1 MRLFVAL
8 DLPEQVRAALAEWGA
23 QAVDRA
29 GDVLRAVPPENLH
42 LTLAFLGARE
52 EAQAEAIGAIV
63 TTSAGNTCNLSLGAP
78 LWLPPR
84 RPGVLTVEVSDAT
97 GALAGLHASVIAAV
111 HAGTEITPEAR
122 PFRPHITVARVRR
135 GARISPQ
142 HLQKPPSAA
151 FNATAL
157 TLYRSIM
164 SPKGA
169 RYEPLA
175 RRALVG
181 SDALSLRTRPEDS
194 AA

>member
-23 QAVDRA
+23 QAVERA

-97 GALAGLHASVIAAV
+97 GALAGLQ
-111 HAGTEITPEAR
+111 TR
-122 PFRPHITVARVRR
+122 
-135 GARISPQ
+135 SPC
-142 HLQKPPSAA
+142 A
-151 FNATAL
+151 
-157 TLYRSIM
+157 
-164 SPKGA
+164 
-169 RYEPLA
+169 LA
-175 RRALVG
+175 RRTARPEPRV
-181 SDALSLRTRPEDS
+181 SLRRSGTRRGSHGTPRGIRSFRPTPPSPWTADRLRK
-194 AA
+194 AARSHVRD

>member
-1 MRLFVAL
+1 MAL
-8 DLPEQVRAALAEWGA
+8 DLPGAVRAALVEWGA
-23 QAVDRA
+23 NAVESADGA
-29 GDVLRAVPPENLH
+29 LRAVPAENLH
-42 LTLAFLGARE
+42 LTLAFLGGRE
-52 EAQAEAIGAIV
+52 EREAPPIGAIV
-63 TTSAGNTCNLSLGAP
+63 TAIDGTTPTISLGAP

-84 RPGVLTVEVSDAT
+84 RPGVLTVAVHDHT
-97 GALAGLHASVIAAV
+97 GALTTLHASVIAAV

-151 FNATAL
+151 FNARAL